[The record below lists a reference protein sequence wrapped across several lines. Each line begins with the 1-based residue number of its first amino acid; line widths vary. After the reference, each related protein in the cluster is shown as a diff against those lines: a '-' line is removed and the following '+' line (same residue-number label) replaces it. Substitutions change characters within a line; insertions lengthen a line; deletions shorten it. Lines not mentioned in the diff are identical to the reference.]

1 MKKKLYL
8 LLVLMVLLGCRSKKS
23 SRTDHREEQQI
34 ERREE
39 KDSLSQVESHH
50 QVATFD
56 LQHSQSYELSLEND
70 KDSIEV
76 QRERRIVKR
85 HDGEVSHIEVLKI
98 KGGKATLRVKQEQ
111 AQQARQV
118 VHREQRRS
126 EGYFSQKKKEV
137 LTSHTMERETLRQRW
152 GLAWWVEGLLLV
164 VVLWLGYRIV
174 RRWIG

>member
-1 MKKKLYL
+1 MRKKLYL
-8 LLVLMVLLGCRSKKS
+8 LLALMVLLGCRSKKS
-23 SRTDHREEQQI
+23 RTEHREEQQI

-39 KDSLSQVESHH
+39 KDSLSQVESH
-50 QVATFD
+50 QEVATFD

-85 HDGEVSHIEVLKI
+85 LDGEVSHIEVLKV

-118 VHREQRRS
+118 IRSEQRRN
-126 EGYFSQKKKEV
+126 EGFFSQKRKEV
-137 LTSHTMERETLRQRW
+137 YTSHTIERETLRQRW

>member
-1 MKKKLYL
+1 MRKKLYL
-8 LLVLMVLLGCRSKKS
+8 LLALMVLFGCRSKKS
-23 SRTDHREEQQI
+23 SRTEHREEQRS
-34 ERREE
+34 ERMEI
-39 KDSLSQVESHH
+39 KDSSTHVEKAQKVS
-50 QVATFD
+50 TFEV
-56 LQHSQSYELSLEND
+56 QQSQSYELSLEND

-85 HDGEVSHIEVLKI
+85 HDGEVSHIEVLKV

-118 VHREQRRS
+118 VRSEQRRN
-126 EGYFSQKKKEV
+126 EGFFSQKRKEV
-137 LTSHTMERETLRQRW
+137 HTSHTIERETLRQRR

-164 VVLWLGYRIV
+164 VILWLGYRIV

>member
-8 LLVLMVLLGCRSKKS
+8 LLALMVLFGCRSKKS
-23 SRTDHREEQQI
+23 SRTEHREEQQI

-39 KDSLSQVESHH
+39 KDSLSQVESHQ

-56 LQHSQSYELSLEND
+56 LQHSQSYELFLEND

-85 HDGEVSHIEVLKI
+85 HDGEVSHIEVLKV

-118 VHREQRRS
+118 VRREQRRS
-126 EGYFSQKKKEV
+126 EGHCVLYKKEV
-137 LTSHTMERETLRQRW
+137 PASHTMERETLRQRW

-164 VVLWLGYRIV
+164 VFLWLGYRVV

>member
-1 MKKKLYL
+1 MRKKLYL
-8 LLVLMVLLGCRSKKS
+8 LLALMVLFGCRSKKS
-23 SRTDHREEQQI
+23 SRTEHREEQRS
-34 ERREE
+34 ERMEI
-39 KDSLSQVESHH
+39 KDSSTHVEKVQKVS
-50 QVATFD
+50 TFEV
-56 LQHSQSYELSLEND
+56 QQSQSYELSLEND

-85 HDGEVSHIEVLKI
+85 HDGEVSHIEVLKV

-118 VHREQRRS
+118 VRSEQRRN
-126 EGYFSQKKKEV
+126 EGFFSQKRKEV
-137 LTSHTMERETLRQRW
+137 HTSHTIERETLRQRW

-164 VVLWLGYRIV
+164 VILWLGYRIV